1 MTPLLQALFAGLVFG
16 SAYAL
21 IAVGYTVVFKATRIF
36 NLAQGDLMMVGV
48 MSSFVAID
56 VFHLPQAL
64 AIPSVVAFVVL
75 LSVVEERLVVRPFL
89 GRSGQ
94 GALGWFIATLGF
106 SFVIEMVVNLLY
118 GNHQLTSVPSPL
130 PSSAIH
136 VGHVYIGY
144 QQLLVIVTLVV
155 VGVALELF
163 YQRTWTGKA
172 MRATAEDR
180 GAAGLR
186 GISSVRMSVIAF
198 GLAGGVAGLT
208 GVVMAPLTLSDPSV
222 GLTYTLTGFLAL
234 AIGGFGSF
242 KGAVCGA
249 AVIGVAEQVWNL
261 YMGATFVPVVG
272 VLIVLIVLV
281 MRPEGLFRTTV
292 SRQV

>member
-1 MTPLLQALFAGLVFG
+1 MTPLFQALFAGLVFG

-21 IAVGYTVVFKATRIF
+21 IALGYTIVFKATRIF

-48 MSSFVAID
+48 MTSFVALD
-56 VFHLPQAL
+56 LFHLPQEV
-64 AIPSVVAFVVL
+64 AIPAVIGFVVL

-89 GRSGQ
+89 GRSGH

-106 SFVIEMVVNLLY
+106 SFVLEMVVTLLY
-118 GNHQLTSVPSPL
+118 GNHLVTSIPSPL
-130 PSSAIH
+130 PSSRIRLGN
-136 VGHVYIGY
+136 VDIGY
-144 QQLLVIVTLVV
+144 QQLLVIVTLAVVV
-155 VGVALELF
+155 VGLELF

-186 GISSVRMSVIAF
+186 GISPVRMSVIAF
-198 GLAGGVAGLT
+198 ALAGALAGLT
-208 GVVMAPLTLSDPSV
+208 GVAMAPLTLSDPTV

-242 KGAVCGA
+242 RGAVCGA
-249 AVIGVAEQVWNL
+249 MLIGVAEQIWNL
-261 YMGATFVPVVG
+261 YLGAIFVPVVG
-272 VLIVLIVLV
+272 VLIVLLVLAT
-281 MRPEGLFRTTV
+281 RPEGLFRTTV